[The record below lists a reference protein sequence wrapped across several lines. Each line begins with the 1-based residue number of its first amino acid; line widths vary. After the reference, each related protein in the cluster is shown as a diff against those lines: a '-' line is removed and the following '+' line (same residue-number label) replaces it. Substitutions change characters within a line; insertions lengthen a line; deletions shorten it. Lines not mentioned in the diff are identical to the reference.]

1 MQSLYI
7 ETDARLAL
15 ESRAEG
21 VSEDLAL
28 RTYTARLLGRNPEL
42 VLHGGGNTSVKSKAR
57 TLYGEEV
64 EVLHV
69 KGSGWDLATI
79 EPAGHPA
86 CRLDLVKKL
95 ADLPSLDDESMVN
108 GLRLALLDSS
118 APTPSV
124 ETILHAL
131 LPAKFVDHTHA
142 NAVLALVDQPDSEKL
157 VRECFPRGLVFVPYV
172 MPGFSLAHAC
182 RKAWDET
189 TARGETPEVMVLD
202 KHGIFTFGET
212 AEQSYE
218 RMIACVTRA
227 ERYAADRAHTQ
238 SVEVPKTLPDP
249 YVDSLLPSLR
259 GALARAAGMPE
270 ECGPI
275 LSLRSTDEL
284 LGFLGRRGLRDLV
297 SRGSATPDH
306 VIRTKPWPLV
316 LSDLPSE
323 PAELSGPSGPLDTA
337 VTGYRASYDAYF
349 SRMCEAKNVSLK
361 KLDSSPKVI
370 ALPGVGIVTVGET
383 RSETEA
389 MADVY
394 EHTARVMTVASDIGR
409 YTPTSAED
417 LFDVEYWSLEQKK
430 LGKPAARKVL
440 SNKIALVTGAARGIG
455 RATALELLAEG
466 AHVVLSDRDEE
477 ALAAAASELSR
488 IHGSSRVFAMRCD
501 VSSEEAV
508 AALLRA
514 TVRRFGGLDVLVSN
528 AGGASEGQ
536 LDTIEGH
543 DALAAS
549 LELNTLSHARVAR
562 HATSVMKAQG
572 RGGSLLFNA
581 SKAAFAPGPGF
592 GPYAVAKAALVALVR
607 QLAIDL
613 ASFGIRA
620 NAVNADRIRTDLF
633 GGGMAEARAKA
644 RGLTTDEYFRAN
656 MLGREVMA
664 KDVARA
670 FVHLAEARATTGAVT
685 GVDGGNAAAFPR

>member
-7 ETDARLAL
+7 EADARLAL
-15 ESRAEG
+15 QSRAEG

-42 VLHGGGNTSVKSKAR
+42 VLHGGGNTSVKSRAR

-189 TARGETPEVMVLD
+189 VARGETPEMMVLD

-238 SVEVPKTLPDP
+238 SVEVPKTLPDAF
-249 YVDSLLPSLR
+249 VDTLLPSLR
-259 GALARAAGMPE
+259 GALARAAGLPE

-275 LSLRSTDEL
+275 LSLRTTDEL
-284 LGFLGRRGLRDLV
+284 LGFLGRRDLRDLV

-316 LSDLPSE
+316 LGELPGE
-323 PAELSGPSGPLDTA
+323 PSGLSGMLDTA
-337 VTGYRASYDAYF
+337 ISGYRASYDAYF
-349 SRMCEAKNVSLK
+349 ARMCVAKNVSPK

-370 ALPGVGIVTVGET
+370 AIPGVGIVTVGET
-383 RSETEA
+383 RSEAEA
-389 MADVY
+389 TADVY
-394 EHTARVMTVASDIGR
+394 EHTAHVMTVASDIGR

-440 SNKIALVTGAARGIG
+440 SHKVALVTGAARGIG
-455 RATALELLAEG
+455 KATAIELLAEG
-466 AHVVLSDRDEE
+466 AHVVVSDRDEE
-477 ALAAAASELSR
+477 ALAKTASELGRS
-488 IHGSSRVFAMRCD
+488 HGSARVFAMRCD

-508 AALLRA
+508 AALVRA

-528 AGGASEGQ
+528 AGGASEGK
-536 LDTIEGH
+536 LDTLEGH
-543 DALAAS
+543 EALAAS

-562 HATSVMKAQG
+562 HATAVMKAQG

-613 ASFGIRA
+613 AAVGIRA

>member
-1 MQSLYI
+1 MESLY
-7 ETDARLAL
+7 TDAEALLARQ
-15 ESRAEG
+15 SRAEG

-28 RTYTARLLGRNPEL
+28 RTYTARLLGQNPEL
-42 VLHGGGNTSVKSKAR
+42 VLHGGGNTSVKSTAR
-57 TLYGEEV
+57 TIYGEEV
-64 EVLHV
+64 AVLHV

-86 CRLDLVKKL
+86 CRLDLVTKL

-142 NAVLALVDQPDSEKL
+142 DAVLALVDQRDSEKL

-182 RKAWDET
+182 RKAWDDT
-189 TARGETPEVMVLD
+189 VGRGETPEVMVLD

-212 AEQSYE
+212 AKESYE

-238 SVEVPKTLPDP
+238 SVEVPKAAAESFVLG
-249 YVDSLLPSLR
+249 LLPALR
-259 GALARAAGMPE
+259 GALARAAGLPE

-275 LSLRSTDEL
+275 LSLRSTDSL
-284 LGFLGRRGLRDLV
+284 LGFLGRRDLRDLV

-306 VIRTKPWPLV
+306 VIRTKPWPMV
-316 LSDLPSE
+316 LGELPHDGE
-323 PAELSGPSGPLDTA
+323 GLSAALDTA
-337 VTGYRASYDAYF
+337 IAAYRASYDAYF
-349 SRMCEAKNVSLK
+349 VRMRDAKGASVK
-361 KLDSSPKVI
+361 KLDSSPKVVAI
-370 ALPGVGIVTVGET
+370 PGVGIVTVGDT
-383 RSETEA
+383 RSEAEA
-389 MADVY
+389 TGDVY
-394 EHTARVMTVASDIGR
+394 EHTAHVMTVASDIGR
-409 YTPTSAED
+409 YEPTSAED

-430 LGKPAARKVL
+430 LGKPAARKPL
-440 SNKIALVTGAARGIG
+440 SGKVALVTGAARGIG

-466 AHVVLSDRDEE
+466 AHVVLSDRDQE
-477 ALAAAASELSR
+477 AVAATSADLARTFGA
-488 IHGSSRVFAMRCD
+488 SRVFAMRCD

-508 AALLRA
+508 AALVRA
-514 TVRRFGGLDVLVSN
+514 TVRHFGGLDVLVSN
-528 AGGASEGQ
+528 AGGASEGM
-536 LDTIEGH
+536 LDTPQGH
-543 DALAAS
+543 EALLSS
-549 LELNTLSHARVAR
+549 LELNTMSHARVAR
-562 HATSVMKAQG
+562 HVTQVMKSQG

-581 SKAAFAPGPGF
+581 SKSAFAPGPGF

-607 QLAIDL
+607 QFAIDL
-613 ASFGIRA
+613 APFGIRA

-644 RGLTTDEYFRAN
+644 RGLTTDQYFRAN

>member
-1 MQSLYI
+1 MESLY
-7 ETDARLAL
+7 TDAEALLART
-15 ESRAEG
+15 SRAEG

-28 RTYTARLLGRNPEL
+28 RTYTARLLGKNPEL
-42 VLHGGGNTSVKSKAR
+42 VLHGGGNTSVKSTAR
-57 TLYGEEV
+57 TLYGEEIA
-64 EVLHV
+64 VLHV

-95 ADLPSLDDESMVN
+95 ADLPALDDESMVN

-124 ETILHAL
+124 ETILHAI

-142 NAVLALVDQPDSEKL
+142 DAVLALVDQPDSEKL

-182 RKAWDET
+182 RKAWDST
-189 TARGETPEVMVLD
+189 VARGETPEVMVLD
-202 KHGIFTFGET
+202 KHGIFTFGDT
-212 AEQSYE
+212 AKESYE

-227 ERYAADRAHTQ
+227 ERYAGDRAHTQ
-238 SVEVPKTLPDP
+238 SVEVPKAATES
-249 YVDSLLPSLR
+249 VVMGLLPALR
-259 GALARAAGMPE
+259 GALARAAGLPE
-270 ECGPI
+270 ECGPL
-275 LSLRSTDEL
+275 LSLRSTDSL
-284 LGFLGRRGLRDLV
+284 LSFLARRDLRDLV

-316 LSDLPSE
+316 LGELPRDDE
-323 PAELSGPSGPLDTA
+323 GLSAALDNA
-337 VTGYRASYDAYF
+337 IASYRTSYDAYF
-349 SRMCEAKNVSLK
+349 VRMRDTKGASVK

-370 ALPGVGIVTVGET
+370 AIPGVGIVTVGDT
-383 RSETEA
+383 RSEAEA
-389 MADVY
+389 TADVY
-394 EHTARVMTVASDIGR
+394 EHTAHVMSVASDIGR
-409 YTPTSAED
+409 YEPTSAAD

-430 LGKPAARKVL
+430 LGKPAAAKMLSGKV
-440 SNKIALVTGAARGIG
+440 ALVTGAARGIG
-455 RATALELLAEG
+455 RATAQELLAEG
-466 AHVVLSDRDEE
+466 AHVVLSDRDQE
-477 ALAAAASELSR
+477 AVVATSEDLARTFGA
-488 IHGSSRVFAMRCD
+488 SRVFAVRCD

-508 AALLRA
+508 AALVRA
-514 TVRRFGGLDVLVSN
+514 TVRRFGGIDVLVSN
-528 AGGASEGQ
+528 AGGASEGM
-536 LDTIEGH
+536 LDTLSGH
-543 DALAAS
+543 EALASS
-549 LELNTLSHARVAR
+549 LELNTLSHARVSR
-562 HATSVMKAQG
+562 HVVQVMKAQG

-607 QLAIDL
+607 QFAIDL
-613 ASFGIRA
+613 APFGIRS

-644 RGLTTDEYFRAN
+644 RGLTTDQYFRAN

-670 FVHLAEARATTGAVT
+670 FVHLACARATTGAIT